1 MSLIEE
7 MQEHARTTTGHS
19 LGMNETDLHGEG
31 AAALGGFDLGRDQ
44 VCREKL
50 PKSSSGNKHAGHD
63 GAKIRRKREKDGMI
77 LKKNKKKFRRR
88 HA

>member
-31 AAALGGFDLGRDQ
+31 AAALGRFDLGRDQ
-44 VCREKL
+44 V
-50 PKSSSGNKHAGHD
+50 A
-63 GAKIRRKREKDGMI
+63 AKNYPIAPVLINMRDIIRRKREKDGII
-77 LKKNKKKFRRR
+77 LMKKEKKI
-88 HA
+88 